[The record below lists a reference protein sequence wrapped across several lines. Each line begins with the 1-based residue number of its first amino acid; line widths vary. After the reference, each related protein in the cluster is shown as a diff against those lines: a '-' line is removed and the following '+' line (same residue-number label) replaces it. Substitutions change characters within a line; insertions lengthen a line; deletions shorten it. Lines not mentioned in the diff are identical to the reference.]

1 MPLIVSGLHALV
13 LEFEAGGIG
22 TTITV
27 VKANRLLS
35 DLELRSEVDRYRLL
49 IAREL
54 IDDIAVL
61 DVTLAASKKR
71 IATAVAA
78 SGTSLCDIYGVGPI
92 GAAQSLAMSVTWAGS
107 EPKPNSRAT
116 TAPHLSRCPPVVG
129 PGTG

>member
-1 MPLIVSGLHALV
+1 MPLHCVRLHALV

-78 SGTSLCDIYGVGPI
+78 SGT
-92 GAAQSLAMSVTWAGS
+92 Q
-107 EPKPNSRAT
+107 
-116 TAPHLSRCPPVVG
+116 PV
-129 PGTG
+129 